1 MAARPL
7 GTVTISF
14 GLISIPVMMFSATE
28 SAGAISFNLLHKGCG
43 SRLKQQYVCIKHE
56 TVVDRQDMVKGYEF
70 EKGQYVQFTPE
81 EIKAFDEIGT
91 QSIEIAEFVAI
102 EAIDPVYFD
111 ERSYYLTPDKGAI
124 KPYALLTEALR
135 QTKRCAIGRWAA
147 RGQSHLVMLR
157 PVGNKIAMQSLRFA
171 NEVRAADDFEV
182 AQHEVKPAEL
192 NLAKQLIEQQSADEF
207 DPTVYVDEVRARIQ
221 AAIDEKVA
229 GKAIS
234 VSPAK
239 RKAEEGKVVDIMEV
253 LKASIEKNQKAKTSV
268 TQLGARKGPKRVEQP
283 NKATRKTS
291 RR

>member
-1 MAARPL
+1 MAARAQ
-7 GTVTISF
+7 GSVTISF

-28 SAGAISFNLLHKGCG
+28 SAGSISFNLLHKGCG

-56 TVVDRQDMVKGYEF
+56 TVVDREDMVKGYEF

-81 EIKAFDEIGT
+81 ELKAFDEIGT
-91 QSIEIAEFVAI
+91 QSIDIAEFVAI

-111 ERSYYLTPDKGAI
+111 ERSYYLTPEKTGI
-124 KPYALLTEALR
+124 KPYALLTAALR
-135 QTKRCAIGRWAA
+135 ETKRCAIGRWAA
-147 RGQSHLVMLR
+147 RGHSHLVMLR
-157 PVGNKIAMQSLRFA
+157 PVDNKITMQTLRFA
-171 NEVRAADDFEV
+171 NEVRPADEFDV
-182 AQHEVKPAEL
+182 PQHEVKPAEL
-192 NLAKQLIEQQSADEF
+192 SLAKQLIEQQSSDEF

-234 VSPAK
+234 VGTTK
-239 RKAEEGKVVDIMEV
+239 RKSDEGKVVDIMQV

-283 NKATRKTS
+283 TKTRKSS

>member
-1 MAARPL
+1 MAARAQ
-7 GTVTISF
+7 GSVTISF

-28 SAGAISFNLLHKGCG
+28 SAGSISFNLLHKGCG

-56 TVVDRQDMVKGYEF
+56 TVVDREDMVKGYEF

-81 EIKAFDEIGT
+81 ELKAFDEIGT
-91 QSIEIAEFVAI
+91 QSIDIAEFVAI

-111 ERSYYLTPDKGAI
+111 ERSYYLTPEKTGI
-124 KPYALLTEALR
+124 KPYALLTAALR
-135 QTKRCAIGRWAA
+135 ETKRCAIGRWAA
-147 RGQSHLVMLR
+147 RGHSHLVMLR
-157 PVGNKIAMQSLRFA
+157 PVDNKIAMQTLRFA
-171 NEVRAADDFEV
+171 NEVRPADEFDV
-182 AQHEVKPAEL
+182 PQHEVKPAEL
-192 NLAKQLIEQQSADEF
+192 SLAKQLIEQQSSDEF

-234 VSPAK
+234 VGTTK
-239 RKAEEGKVVDIMEV
+239 RKSDEGKVVDIMQV

-283 NKATRKTS
+283 TKTRKTS

>member
-1 MAARPL
+1 MAARAQ
-7 GTVTISF
+7 GSVTISF

-28 SAGAISFNLLHKGCG
+28 SAGSISFNLLHKGCG

-81 EIKAFDEIGT
+81 ELKAFDEIGT
-91 QSIEIAEFVAI
+91 QSIDIAEFVAI

-111 ERSYYLTPDKGAI
+111 ERSYYLTPEKTGI
-124 KPYALLTEALR
+124 KPYALLTAALHE
-135 QTKRCAIGRWAA
+135 TKRCAIGRWAA
-147 RGQSHLVMLR
+147 RGRSHLVMLR
-157 PVGNKIAMQSLRFA
+157 PVDNKIAMQTLRFA
-171 NEVRAADDFEV
+171 NEVRPADEFDV
-182 AQHEVKPAEL
+182 PQHEVKPAEL
-192 NLAKQLIEQQSADEF
+192 SLAKQLIEQQSSDEF

-234 VSPAK
+234 VGTTK
-239 RKAEEGKVVDIMEV
+239 RKTDESKVVDIMQV

-283 NKATRKTS
+283 TKTRKTS

>member
-1 MAARPL
+1 MAARAQ
-7 GTVTISF
+7 GSVTISF

-28 SAGAISFNLLHKGCG
+28 SAGSISFNLLHKGCG

-56 TVVDRQDMVKGYEF
+56 TVVDREDMVKGYEF

-81 EIKAFDEIGT
+81 ELKAFDEIGT
-91 QSIEIAEFVAI
+91 QSIDIAEFVAI

-111 ERSYYLTPDKGAI
+111 ERSYYLTPEKTGI
-124 KPYALLTEALR
+124 KPYALLTAALR
-135 QTKRCAIGRWAA
+135 ETKRCAIGRWAA
-147 RGQSHLVMLR
+147 RGHSHLVMLR
-157 PVGNKIAMQSLRFA
+157 PVDNKIAMQTLRFA
-171 NEVRAADDFEV
+171 NEVRPADEFDV
-182 AQHEVKPAEL
+182 PQHEVKPAEL
-192 NLAKQLIEQQSADEF
+192 SLAKQLIEQQSSDEF

-234 VSPAK
+234 VGTTK
-239 RKAEEGKVVDIMEV
+239 RKSDEGKVVDIMQV

-268 TQLGARKGPKRVEQP
+268 TQLGARKGPKRIEQP
-283 NKATRKTS
+283 TKTRKTS